1 MSKNK
6 GVVLKLGLNSGN
18 HQNIN
23 IILLNEKCCGLKTKK
38 ENWKYQIKDLN
49 EQKSPKYGTSMIS
62 KSKIYLSEH
71 NIFSVD
77 ELWVSESCSLMY
89 QKHVVM
95 HI

>member
-38 ENWKYQIKDLN
+38 ENWKYQIKDFK
-49 EQKSPKYGTSMIS
+49 QTKKP
-62 KSKIYLSEH
+62 
-71 NIFSVD
+71 
-77 ELWVSESCSLMY
+77 
-89 QKHVVM
+89 
-95 HI
+95 